1 MGRCVHCR
9 IETHPGFATDVY
21 TRKGLDIEITI
32 SGIPAEVCP
41 SCGESYIDLDLLGE
55 VELFILPFFDAAQ
68 KLERLPTPKV
78 TVAFPALVPAEM
90 RDEG

>member
-9 IETHPGFATDVY
+9 IPTYFGFTTDVC

-55 VELFILPFFDAAQ
+55 VELFILPLFDATK
-68 KLERLPTPKV
+68 KLKRLPTPPV
-78 TVAFPALVPAEM
+78 TVAFPALVPAET
-90 RDEG
+90 R